1 MRFKSHK
8 TRQKRNNKNLDSP
21 MKHIERKLQQHLRT
35 FRAPE
40 LLLFVHVP
48 PWLGRCLL
56 LFVQASAGQLFE
68 EKLLPELDRQLSEP
82 RAHRTVLLHVCSLC
96 LGHSTSKQTPFF
108 LLDHLFVVHEETKL
122 HNNDNSAK
130 VLANK

>member
-1 MRFKSHK
+1 
-8 TRQKRNNKNLDSP
+8 

-40 LLLFVHVP
+40 LLLFVLVP
-48 PWLGRCLL
+48 PWLGRCLML
-56 LFVQASAGQLFE
+56 LFVVQASTGQLFE

-96 LGHSTSKQTPFF
+96 LRHSTSKQPPLFF
-108 LLDHLFVVHEETKL
+108 LDHLFVVHEETKL